1 MHCIYGT
8 KESSNSTE
16 EAAHEGA
23 ARDFR
28 NDAGIVGGDSCGD
41 RYVVNPLLGH
51 SLFIQTMGLYSYR
64 LLYIQ

>member
-16 EAAHEGA
+16 EAAHERA

-41 RYVVNPLLGH
+41 WHVVKNGSS
-51 SLFIQTMGLYSYR
+51 SLKGDNGIH
-64 LLYIQ
+64 